1 MRNLHELILNRRSI
15 RKYSEEQI
23 SPESVKLI
31 LETALVAPSSKGKM
45 PCQFVVVEDKDTLEK
60 LAKCKDFGTK
70 PLETCPLAVI
80 VTSDPAISDCWVEDA
95 SIAAILMQLQAE
107 DCGLGSCWVQIANRL
122 REDGSSSEEYIR
134 NLLSIPEDIR
144 VLCIVT
150 FGKKAEERK
159 PYDPEKCKWE
169 KVHIGKWRTEE
180 WE

>member
-45 PCQFVVVEDKDTLEK
+45 PCQFVVVE
-60 LAKCKDFGTK
+60 
-70 PLETCPLAVI
+70 
-80 VTSDPAISDCWVEDA
+80 AISDCWVEDA

-122 REDGSSSEEYIR
+122 REDGSSAEEYIR
-134 NLLSIPEDIR
+134 NLLSIPEGMR
-144 VLCIVT
+144 VLCVMT

-169 KVHIGKWRTEE
+169 KIHIGKWRTEE
-180 WE
+180 